1 MEQLF
6 MGIVSLYFL
15 IKGIYFILQKIDK
28 MAQYIEEFDWIEGPK
43 DE

>member
-6 MGIVSLYFL
+6 MGVVSLYFL
-15 IKGIYFILQKIDK
+15 IKGIY
-28 MAQYIEEFDWIEGPK
+28 IEEFDWITGPE

>member
-15 IKGIYFILQKIDK
+15 IKGIYFIVQKLDR
-28 MAQYIEEFDWIEGPK
+28 MEQYIAEFDWITGPE